1 MAGRVI
7 AVVNQK
13 GGVGKTTTAINLAT
27 AFASVGCKILLIDLD
42 PQGSASTGLGIL
54 QSDRVVT
61 VYDLLVSKGEIS
73 NVVRSTCIPG
83 LSIITSNVGLS
94 GIELELINMPRRE
107 YLLKNKIMHLV
118 SQYDY
123 IFIDCPPSL
132 SILTVNA
139 LAASSS
145 VIIPLQCEFFAL
157 EGLAHLLNTIK
168 LIQKRINPELLIEG
182 ILLTM
187 YDRRYNL
194 TYSVEE
200 DVRGNLGELV
210 FKTVIPRNVRTSE
223 APSFG
228 KPVIIYDV
236 KCSGSLAYIDLA
248 KEILGGVNENKR
260 LG

>member
-1 MAGRVI
+1 
-7 AVVNQK
+7 
-13 GGVGKTTTAINLAT
+13 
-27 AFASVGCKILLIDLD
+27 
-42 PQGSASTGLGIL
+42 
-54 QSDRVVT
+54 
-61 VYDLLVSKGEIS
+61 
-73 NVVRSTCIPG
+73 
-83 LSIITSNVGLS
+83 
-94 GIELELINMPRRE
+94 
-107 YLLKNKIMHLV
+107 
-118 SQYDY
+118 
-123 IFIDCPPSL
+123 
-132 SILTVNA
+132 
-139 LAASSS
+139 
-145 VIIPLQCEFFAL
+145 
-157 EGLAHLLNTIK
+157 
-168 LIQKRINPELLIEG
+168 LIEG